1 MLTERVQGV
10 RYSSEE
16 KIGPRSTSAL
26 VRPSSPCINIA
37 GVTMSSNDLAH
48 FAVVR
53 FNLKTDQRVVVTV
66 VRSRY
71 EAELMAIRLEE
82 KLSELDRAMG
92 WTFQTEATDLPLTGA
107 EA

>member
-1 MLTERVQGV
+1 
-10 RYSSEE
+10 
-16 KIGPRSTSAL
+16 
-26 VRPSSPCINIA
+26 
-37 GVTMSSNDLAH
+37 MSSNDLAH

-53 FNLKTDQRVVVTV
+53 FNLKTDQRLVETV

-92 WTFQTEATDLPLTGA
+92 WTVQTEATDLPLTGTTA
-107 EA
+107 